1 MAEIQD
7 FINQVFDQQYQ
18 ASFGQAQPED
28 LGRELVLTR
37 QVGDQLAGVLTA
49 KKSLD
54 NYHVTALVVSPD
66 HQGQGLGA
74 SLLAELED
82 QARAEGVTSIT
93 LSTKSYQA
101 QGFYLKQG
109 YACYASLIDV
119 PVVGV
124 TKYHLIKRL

>member
-7 FINQVFDQQYQ
+7 FINQIFDQQYQ

-37 QVGDQLAGVLTA
+37 QVADQLAGVLTA

-54 NYHVTALVVSPD
+54 NYHVAALVVSPD

-82 QARAEGVTSIT
+82 VARAAGVTSIT

-109 YACYASLIDV
+109 YTCYASLVDV
-119 PVVGV
+119 PLAGV
-124 TKYHLIKRL
+124 TKYQFIKWL